1 MLIPLP
7 FVIPNPADAMH
18 AAPIFPMDPLWCNS
32 LSECLIISMMLSATN
47 FAVIPD
53 GIPVLGGAGVISV
66 PFLLFLGLEILC
78 GGAKAIPGAKIL
90 G

>member
-7 FVIPNPADAMH
+7 FVIPYPAEAIH
-18 AAPIFPMDPLWCNS
+18 AAPIFPMEPLWCNS
-32 LSECLIISMMLSATN
+32 PFDRLIMEMILSATS
-47 FAVIPD
+47 FAVIPE

-66 PFLLFLGLEILC
+66 PFLLFLGLEIPC
-78 GGAKAIPGAKIL
+78 GGAKAIPGAKML